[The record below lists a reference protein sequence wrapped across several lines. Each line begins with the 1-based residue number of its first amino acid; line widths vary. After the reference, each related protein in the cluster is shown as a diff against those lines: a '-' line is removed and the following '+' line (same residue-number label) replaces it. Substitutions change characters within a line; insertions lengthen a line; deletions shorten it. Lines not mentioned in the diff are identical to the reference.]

1 MNFLFPTNAK
11 NIPISPPESHYFSQR
26 FSSSSRCRALGGG
39 KKKGLPMIQL
49 PTAPERLRN

>member
-1 MNFLFPTNAK
+1 MNFLFPSKAK
-11 NIPISPPESHYFSQR
+11 NHPISPPESPYFSQR
-26 FSSSSRCRALGGG
+26 FSSSRCRALGGG